1 MMLQVQQNQLLLL
14 LCLKAPQNDPKNAYP
29 KKIVTF
35 KYIQVLH
42 FFFSQNL
49 KNCDSVRQCQDYK
62 NEVS

>member
-1 MMLQVQQNQLLLL
+1 MMLQVHQNQLLLL

-42 FFFSQNL
+42 FFFLPKSEKL
-49 KNCDSVRQCQDYK
+49 W
-62 NEVS
+62 